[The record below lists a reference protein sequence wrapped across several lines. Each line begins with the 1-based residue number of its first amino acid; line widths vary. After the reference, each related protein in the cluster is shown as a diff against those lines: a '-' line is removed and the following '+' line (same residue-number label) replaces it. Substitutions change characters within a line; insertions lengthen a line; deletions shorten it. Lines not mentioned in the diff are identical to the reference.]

1 MYYVSK
7 VRLVNK
13 LPTTLSPHR
22 ATFHRN
28 DGLASRW
35 NFRLTRSLPLAT
47 DLNPIYPEIHRFRL
61 IYTRVFHARLFRTIF
76 LILYEMNFSTKHD
89 LAFLSN
95 HRWMYSGNFSIFS
108 GSFIFSSGIKNGETS
123 ISFFFKN
130 HYFIVAR
137 RIVVQ
142 NCFFQIG

>member
-1 MYYVSK
+1 MEFPS
-7 VRLVNK
+7 
-13 LPTTLSPHR
+13 
-22 ATFHRN
+22 
-28 DGLASRW
+28 
-35 NFRLTRSLPLAT
+35 TRSLPLAT

-61 IYTRVFHARLFRTIF
+61 IYTRVFHARPILLRTIF
-76 LILYEMNFSTKHD
+76 ILYEMNFSTKHD

-95 HRWMYSGNFSIFS
+95 YRWMYSGNFSIFS
-108 GSFIFSSGIKNGETS
+108 GSFIFSSGIKNSETS

-142 NCFFQIG
+142 NCFILGYIFLLRSTYLPRTSRIFPVFLEIEAWN

>member
-1 MYYVSK
+1 MEFPS
-7 VRLVNK
+7 
-13 LPTTLSPHR
+13 
-22 ATFHRN
+22 
-28 DGLASRW
+28 
-35 NFRLTRSLPLAT
+35 TRSLPLAT

-61 IYTRVFHARLFRTIF
+61 IYTRVFHARPSLFRTIF

-95 HRWMYSGNFSIFS
+95 YRWMYSGNFSIFS
-108 GSFIFSSGIKNGETS
+108 GSFIFSSGIKNSETS
-123 ISFFFKN
+123 ISFLFKN

-142 NCFFQIG
+142 NCFILGYIFLLRSTYLPRISRIFPVFLEIEAWN

>member
-1 MYYVSK
+1 MSK

-47 DLNPIYPEIHRFRL
+47 DLNPIYPEIHRFR
-61 IYTRVFHARLFRTIF
+61 IYTRVFHARPSLFRTIF
-76 LILYEMNFSTKHD
+76 FILYEMNFSTKHD

-95 HRWMYSGNFSIFS
+95 YRWMYSGNFSIFS
-108 GSFIFSSGIKNGETS
+108 GSFIFSSRIKNSETS

-137 RIVVQ
+137 RIDVQ

>member
-1 MYYVSK
+1 MCQKSGSLTSFQRHCPRT
-7 VRLVNK
+7 VRRSIGTMDSL
-13 LPTTLSPHR
+13 R
-22 ATFHRN
+22 
-28 DGLASRW
+28 DGIS
-35 NFRLTRSLPLAT
+35 TRSLSLAT

-61 IYTRVFHARLFRTIF
+61 IYTRVFHARPSLLRTIF

-95 HRWMYSGNFSIFS
+95 YRWMYSGNFSIFS
-108 GSFIFSSGIKNGETS
+108 GSFIFSSGIKNSETS

-142 NCFFQIG
+142 NFFFQIG